1 MRAQHYSAKRAQLR
15 AAWRLEGEPADV
27 DVASARA
34 GRSLT
39 SGCGV
44 KRVSSSAVGD
54 PNIMYG
60 ETDSRIR
67 LLSYRCTGAQKIKR
81 IKDG

>member
-44 KRVSSSAVGD
+44 KRVSRA
-54 PNIMYG
+54 PLATLILCT
-60 ETDSRIR
+60 ER
-67 LLSYRCTGAQKIKR
+67 LTAEYVYYHTGVQAR
-81 IKDG
+81 